1 MTKLTSINWKFL
13 KKKKTLFLVTGVVL
27 GISFTSGAIN
37 SKKEINPYYKN
48 QDESFSEAAD
58 YIWRRIIPEH
68 TITEIFTY
76 LPSDIYKFRAFKGES
91 MKSHYRI
98 EIMGE
103 HHIVVE
109 NSNWQEIPA
118 DGLITIN
125 RNDYSVDNRY
135 GKYIYIHYGTYN
147 EKLGT
152 IIEEEGLW
160 DYLNEIRC
168 VVYADDN
175 LEEVQKANMIRNT
188 MIEEYKKII
197 DENDTDFDKVKKA
210 YNFVIDYTQY
220 YRIKNPLDDYEYYID
235 DKGIYHT
242 DCAGYTDFINAILNS
257 VDIESFTVVCE
268 GHIWNIVNIDGS
280 YYHLDATYSDT
291 GSFTHTSRYR
301 YFLVSDNF
309 MQEEKRWFIKEK
321 DVECNENYDLGFGN
335 YLRYIP

>member
-1 MTKLTSINWKFL
+1 MVN
-13 KKKKTLFLVTGVVL
+13 
-27 GISFTSGAIN
+27 
-37 SKKEINPYYKN
+37 
-48 QDESFSEAAD
+48 
-58 YIWRRIIPEH
+58 
-68 TITEIFTY
+68 
-76 LPSDIYKFRAFKGES
+76 
-91 MKSHYRI
+91 
-98 EIMGE
+98 
-103 HHIVVE
+103 
-109 NSNWQEIPA
+109 
-118 DGLITIN
+118 
-125 RNDYSVDNRY
+125 
-135 GKYIYIHYGTYN
+135 IYIHYGAYN

-152 IIEEEGLW
+152 IIEEDVLY

-175 LEEVQKANMIRNT
+175 LEEVQKANIIRNT

-220 YRIKNPLDDYEYYID
+220 YRIKSPLDDYEYYID

-242 DCAGYTDFINAILNS
+242 DCAGYTDIINAILNS
-257 VDIESFTVVCE
+257 VNIESFTVVCE
-268 GHIWNIVNIDGS
+268 GHIWNIVNVDGS

-321 DVECNENYDLGFGN
+321 DVECNENYDLGYGN